1 MFDAAQKTILQQL
14 KMFFF
19 FLVQVKSADLRK
31 YGEFEARILI
41 I

>member
-19 FLVQVKSADLRK
+19 FIQFKSADLRK